1 MEKDGFMEKLTKE
14 QILKSLELFSQVKTH
29 RFFYKA
35 SGFTDEELDR
45 PLIVIANSM
54 QDAGIGHIHLKAL
67 ADAVKSG
74 IYLAGGTPV
83 EFNTIGPCGGYCKD
97 GSLDPTLLLYD
108 LPQRDAIADS
118 VEIQVKNLG
127 ADGVVM
133 MGTCDKSVPG
143 LWLAGARLN
152 LPTIFYTGGPAEPGM
167 FEGKQTTFPT
177 DVILEG
183 VNRTLSGKMSEE
195 EFQKTMYNMEDK
207 WVTSCGACP
216 ELTTSNTVQM
226 ATEVMG
232 LTLPGI
238 STTSGGN
245 LMQRI
250 RLAKQTGYA
259 IVNLVRQGKRF
270 KDFVT
275 ASAIKDA
282 LRVIMAASASTNG
295 VLHLLALAYTM
306 SLDVNLGTVSDIS
319 DKTPYLVPV
328 RPSGPF
334 TMIDLHNAGGPMAV
348 LKRLEQDV
356 DGSRPTVTG
365 ETLGD
370 RLKRTRVYN
379 DRVILPIERA
389 ISPFGGIVVMRGNL
403 APNGALARYTI
414 VKKENRRFVGQAKC
428 FDEEQLAIFAILNG
442 EIQSGDVVVLR
453 YQGPRGGPG
462 FAENFRTVLILGSL
476 GLHDVAVITDSRF
489 SGATT
494 GALYVG
500 YISPEAQV
508 GGPIAIIRDGDR
520 ITIDID
526 KRNVSV
532 GISDVEIKQRLSVWK
547 PPEAK
552 VKEGVLVQWYL
563 SAEQFEEGAMLPR
576 KLR

>member
-1 MEKDGFMEKLTKE
+1 MDKLSKE
-14 QILKSLELFSQVKTH
+14 QIMKSLELFAQVKSH

-35 SGFTDEELDR
+35 SGFTDEELAR

-54 QDAGIGHIHLKAL
+54 QDAGIGHVHLRGL
-67 ADAVKSG
+67 AEAVKAG

-83 EFNTIGPCGGYCKD
+83 EFNTIGPCAGYCKD

-127 ADGVVM
+127 ADGLVM

-152 LPTIFYTGGPAEPGM
+152 LPTIFYTGGPAEPGV
-167 FEGKQTTFPT
+167 FEGKPTTFPT
-177 DVILEG
+177 DIILEG
-183 VNRTLSGKMSEE
+183 VNRTLSGKMSEQDFRE
-195 EFQKTMYNMEDK
+195 TMYDMEDK
-207 WVTSCGACP
+207 WVASCGACP
-216 ELTTSNTVQM
+216 ELTTANTVQM

-232 LTLPGI
+232 LTLPGV
-238 STTSGGN
+238 STVPGGN
-245 LMQRI
+245 LMHRT

-259 IVNLVRQGKRF
+259 IVKLVQQGRKFRE
-270 KDFVT
+270 FVT
-275 ASAIKDA
+275 ATAIQDA
-282 LRVIMAASASTNG
+282 LRLIMAVSASTNG
-295 VLHLLALAYTM
+295 VLHLLALAYT
-306 SLDVNLGTVSDIS
+306 LGIDVNLQTVSDIS
-319 DKTPYLVPV
+319 DRTPYLAPV

-334 TMIDLHNAGGPMAV
+334 TMVDLHRAGGPMAV
-348 LKRLEQDV
+348 LKRIEKDV
-356 DGSRPTVTG
+356 DGERLTVSG
-365 ETLGD
+365 ETIGT
-370 RLKRTRVYN
+370 RLQKTRVAN
-379 DRVILPIERA
+379 DRVILPVENA
-389 ISPFGGIVVMRGNL
+389 LSPFGGIVVMRGNI

-414 VKKENRRFVGQAKC
+414 VRKENRRFTGTAKC
-428 FDEEQLAIFAILNG
+428 FDEEQHAIFAVLNG
-442 EIQSGDVVVLR
+442 DIQSGDVIVLR

-476 GLHDVAVITDSRF
+476 GLHDVAVISDSRF

-508 GGPIAIIRDGDR
+508 GGPLAAVRDGDE
-520 ITIDID
+520 ITIDVD
-526 KRNVSV
+526 KREVSAKLT
-532 GISDVEIKQRLSVWK
+532 DAEIRQRLSSWK

-552 VKEGVLVQWYL
+552 VREGVLVQWYL
-563 SAEQFEEGAMLPR
+563 SAEQFETGAMLPR
-576 KLR
+576 KL

>member
-1 MEKDGFMEKLTKE
+1 MEKLTKE

-35 SGFTDEELDR
+35 SGFTDQELDR

-54 QDAGIGHIHLKAL
+54 QDAGIGHVHLKAL
-67 ADAVKSG
+67 ADAVKAG

-127 ADGVVM
+127 ADGLVM

-167 FEGKQTTFPT
+167 FEGKPTTFPT

-183 VNRTLSGKMSEE
+183 VNRTLAGKMDEE
-195 EFQKTMYNMEDK
+195 EFRRTMYSMEDK

-216 ELTTSNTVQM
+216 ELTTANTVQM

-232 LTLPGI
+232 LTLPGVA
-238 STTSGGN
+238 TVSGGN
-245 LMQRI
+245 LMHRV

-259 IVNLVRQGKRF
+259 IVELVKQGRRF

-275 ASAIKDA
+275 TPAIKDA
-282 LRVIMAASASTNG
+282 LRLIMAVSGSTNG
-295 VLHLLALAYTM
+295 ILHLLALASTM
-306 SLDVNLGTVSDIS
+306 SLDVGLETVSEIS
-319 DKTPYLVPV
+319 DTTPYLVPL

-334 TMIDLHNAGGPMAV
+334 TMKDLHNAGGPLAV
-348 LKRLEQDV
+348 LKRIQRDV
-356 DGSRPTVTG
+356 AVDRPTVTG
-365 ETLGD
+365 ETIGD
-370 RLKRTRVYN
+370 RLAAVSVRN
-379 DRVILPIERA
+379 DRVILPAEQA

-414 VKKENRRFVGQAKC
+414 VKKENRFFTGTAKC
-428 FDEEQLAIFAILNG
+428 FDEEQFALFAILNG
-442 EIQSGDVVVLR
+442 DIVSGDVIVLR

-500 YISPEAQV
+500 YISPEAQT
-508 GGPIAIIRDGDR
+508 GGPIAAVRDGDR
-520 ITIDID
+520 ITIDVE
-526 KRNVSV
+526 KREVSV
-532 GISDVEIKQRLSVWK
+532 DLTETEIRQRLAAWK

-552 VKEGVLVQWYL
+552 IKEGVLVQWYL
-563 SAEQFEEGAMLPR
+563 SAGQFETGAMLPR
-576 KLR
+576 RLP

>member
-1 MEKDGFMEKLTKE
+1 MEKLTKE

-35 SGFTDEELDR
+35 SGFTDQELDR

-67 ADAVKSG
+67 ADAVKAG

-127 ADGVVM
+127 ADGLVM

-167 FEGKQTTFPT
+167 FEGKPTTFPT

-183 VNRTLSGKMSEE
+183 VNRTLAGKMDEE
-195 EFQKTMYNMEDK
+195 EFRRTMYSMEDK

-216 ELTTSNTVQM
+216 ELTTANTVQM

-232 LTLPGI
+232 LTLPGVA
-238 STTSGGN
+238 TVSGGN
-245 LMQRI
+245 LMHRV

-259 IVNLVRQGKRF
+259 IVELVKQGRRF
-270 KDFVT
+270 KDFVST
-275 ASAIKDA
+275 PAIKDA
-282 LRVIMAASASTNG
+282 LRLIMAVSGSTNG
-295 VLHLLALAYTM
+295 ILHLLALASTM
-306 SLDVNLGTVSDIS
+306 SLDVGLKTVSEIS
-319 DKTPYLVPV
+319 DTTPYLVPL

-334 TMIDLHNAGGPMAV
+334 TMKDLHNAGGPLAV
-348 LKRLEQDV
+348 LKRIQSDV
-356 DGSRPTVTG
+356 AVDRPTVTG
-365 ETLGD
+365 ETIGD
-370 RLKRTRVYN
+370 RLAAVSVRN
-379 DRVILPIERA
+379 DRVILPAEQA

-414 VKKENRRFVGQAKC
+414 VKKENRFFTGTAKC
-428 FDEEQLAIFAILNG
+428 FDEEQFALFAILNG
-442 EIQSGDVVVLR
+442 DIVSGDVIVLR

-462 FAENFRTVLILGSL
+462 FAENFRTVLVLGSL

-500 YISPEAQV
+500 YISPEAQT
-508 GGPIAIIRDGDR
+508 GGPIAAVRDGDR
-520 ITIDID
+520 ITIDVE
-526 KRNVSV
+526 KREVSV
-532 GISDVEIKQRLSVWK
+532 DLTDAEIRTRLSAWK
-547 PPEAK
+547 PPDAK
-552 VKEGVLVQWYL
+552 IKEGVLVQWYL
-563 SAEQFEEGAMLPR
+563 SAGQFETGAMLPR
-576 KLR
+576 RLP

>member
-1 MEKDGFMEKLTKE
+1 VEKLTKE
-14 QILKSLELFSQVKTH
+14 QILKSLCLLTQVKVH

-35 SGFTDEELDR
+35 SGFTDEELER
-45 PLIVIANSM
+45 PLVVIANSM

-67 ADAVKSG
+67 AESVKAG
-74 IYLAGGTPV
+74 VYLAGGMPV

-97 GSLDPTLLLYD
+97 GALDPTLLLYD

-127 ADGVVM
+127 ADGLVM
-133 MGTCDKSVPG
+133 MGTCDKSIPG
-143 LWLAGARLN
+143 MWLAGARLN
-152 LPTIFYTGGPAEPGM
+152 LPTIFYTGGPAEPGI
-167 FEGKQTTFPT
+167 FEGKPTTFPT
-177 DVILEG
+177 DVVLEG
-183 VNRTLSGKMSEE
+183 VNKTLSGQMSEE
-195 EFQKTMYNMEDK
+195 EFFNTMHNMEDK

-216 ELTTSNTVQM
+216 ELTTANTVQM

-232 LTLPGI
+232 LTLPDI
-238 STTSGGN
+238 STTPGGN
-245 LMQRI
+245 YMQRV

-259 IVNLVRQGKRF
+259 IVKLIKQSRRF
-270 KDFVT
+270 RDFAT

-282 LRVIMAASASTNG
+282 LRLIMATSASTNG
-295 VLHLLALAYTM
+295 VLHLLALANTLE
-306 SLDVNLGTVSDIS
+306 LDVNLNTVSDIS
-319 DKTPYLVPV
+319 DQTPYIVPV

-334 TMIDLHNAGGPMAV
+334 TVVDLHHAGGPMAV
-348 LKRLEQDV
+348 MKRLEKDIDAKRQ
-356 DGSRPTVTG
+356 TVTG
-365 ETLGD
+365 ETIGE
-370 RLKRTRVYN
+370 RLKKTSIKN
-379 DRVILPIERA
+379 ERVILPTEKA
-389 ISPFGGIVVMRGNL
+389 MSPFGGIVVMKGNL

-414 VKKENRRFVGQAKC
+414 VKRENRHFTGRAKC
-428 FDEEQLAIFAILNG
+428 FDNEQYAIFAILNG
-442 EIQSGDVVVLR
+442 EIQSGDVIVLR

-508 GGPIAIIRDGDR
+508 GGPIAVVKDGDN

-526 KRNVSV
+526 KREVYVNLT
-532 GISDVEIKQRLSVWK
+532 DDEIKRRLLSWS
-547 PPEAK
+547 PPPSK
-552 VKEGVLVQWYL
+552 ITEGVLVQWYL
-563 SAEQFEEGAMLPR
+563 TAGQFEPGAMLPR

>member
-1 MEKDGFMEKLTKE
+1 MDKLTKE
-14 QILKSLELFSQVKTH
+14 QILKSLDLFSQVKTH
-29 RFFYKA
+29 RFFYKV
-35 SGFTDEELDR
+35 SGFTDEELER

-118 VEIQVKNLG
+118 VEIQIKNLG

-167 FEGKQTTFPT
+167 FEGRQITFPT
-177 DVILEG
+177 DIILEG
-183 VNRTLSGKMSEE
+183 VNRTLSGRMSEE
-195 EFQKTMYNMEDK
+195 EFKKTMYTMEDK

-216 ELTTSNTVQM
+216 ELTTANTVQM
-226 ATEVMG
+226 VTEVMG
-232 LTLPGI
+232 LTLPGM

-259 IVNLVRQGKRF
+259 IVNLVKQGKRF
-270 KDFVT
+270 KDFAT

-282 LRVIMAASASTNG
+282 LRLIMAVSASTNG

-306 SLDVNLGTVSDIS
+306 SLDINLRTVSEIS
-319 DKTPYLVPV
+319 DTTPYIAPV

-334 TMIDLHNAGGPMAV
+334 TIKDLHNAGGPMAV
-348 LKRLEQDV
+348 LKRIEKDV
-356 DGSRPTVTG
+356 DVSRPTVTG
-365 ETLGD
+365 ESIGD
-370 RLKRTRVYN
+370 RLQKTRIYG
-379 DRVILPIERA
+379 DRVVLPAGESL
-389 ISPFGGIVVMRGNL
+389 SPFGGIVVMRGNL
-403 APNGALARYTI
+403 APNGALTRYTI
-414 VKKENRRFVGQAKC
+414 VKKENRHFAGTAKC
-428 FDEEQLAIFAILNG
+428 FDEEQFAIFAILSG
-442 EIQSGDVVVLR
+442 EIHSGDVVVLR

-508 GGPIAIIRDGDR
+508 GGPLAIVKDGDR

-526 KRNVSV
+526 KRDVSV
-532 GISDVEIKQRLSVWK
+532 ELSDAEIKQRLSAWK

-563 SAEQFEEGAMLPR
+563 SAEQFETGAMLPR
-576 KLR
+576 RLR

>member
-1 MEKDGFMEKLTKE
+1 MEKLTKE

-35 SGFTDEELDR
+35 SGFTDEELSR

-54 QDAGIGHIHLKAL
+54 QDAGIGHVHLKAL
-67 ADAVKSG
+67 ADAVKAG

-152 LPTIFYTGGPAEPGM
+152 LPTIFYTGGPAEPGI
-167 FEGKQTTFPT
+167 FEGKPTTFPT

-183 VNRTLSGKMSEE
+183 VNRTLAGKMDEA
-195 EFQKTMYNMEDK
+195 EFRTTMYDMEDK

-216 ELTTSNTVQM
+216 ELTTANTVQM

-238 STTSGGN
+238 ATVSGGN
-245 LMQRI
+245 LMRRV

-259 IVNLVRQGKRF
+259 IVELVKQGRRF
-270 KDFVT
+270 KEFVT
-275 ASAIKDA
+275 APAVKDA
-282 LRVIMAASASTNG
+282 LRLIMAVSGSTNG
-295 VLHLLALAYTM
+295 ILHLLALASTL
-306 SLDVNLGTVSDIS
+306 SLDVSLGTVSELS
-319 DKTPYLVPV
+319 DMTPYIVPL

-334 TMIDLHNAGGPMAV
+334 TMKDLHNAGGPLAV
-348 LKRLEQDV
+348 LKRFEKDV
-356 DGSRPTVTG
+356 AVDRPTVTG
-365 ETLGD
+365 ETIGD
-370 RLKRTRVYN
+370 RLAKTAVRN
-379 DRVILPIERA
+379 ERVILPAQQA

-414 VKKENRRFVGQAKC
+414 VKKENRFFTGTARC
-428 FDEEQLAIFAILNG
+428 FDEEQLGLFAILNG
-442 EIQSGDVVVLR
+442 EIKSGDVIVLR

-500 YISPEAQV
+500 YISPEAQI
-508 GGPIAIIRDGDR
+508 GGPIAAVRDGDR
-520 ITIDID
+520 ITIDVE
-526 KRNVSV
+526 KRVVSV
-532 GISDVEIKQRLSVWK
+532 DLTDAEIGRRLSAWK
-547 PPEAK
+547 PPDAK
-552 VKEGVLVQWYL
+552 IKEGVLVQWYL
-563 SAEQFEEGAMLPR
+563 SAGQFETGAMLPR
-576 KLR
+576 RLP

>member
-1 MEKDGFMEKLTKE
+1 MDKLSKE
-14 QILKSLELFSQVKTH
+14 QILKSLGLFAQVKTH

-35 SGFTDEELDR
+35 SGFTDEELER
-45 PLIVIANSM
+45 PIIAIANSM
-54 QDAGIGHIHLKAL
+54 QDAGIGHVHLKTL
-67 ADAVKSG
+67 ADAVKAG
-74 IYLAGGTPV
+74 VYLAGGTPV

-108 LPQRDAIADS
+108 LPQRDVIADS
-118 VEIQVKNLG
+118 VEIQVRNLG

-167 FEGKQTTFPT
+167 FEGRPTTFPT

-183 VNRTLSGKMSEE
+183 VNRTLSGRMSEE
-195 EFQKTMYNMEDK
+195 EFRKTMYDMEDK
-207 WVTSCGACP
+207 WVASCGACP
-216 ELTTSNTVQM
+216 ELTTANTVQM

-232 LTLPGI
+232 LTLPGV
-238 STTSGGN
+238 STTSGGD
-245 LMQRI
+245 LMRRT

-259 IVNLVRQGKRF
+259 AVGLIKQDKRF
-270 KDFVT
+270 RDFVT
-275 ASAIKDA
+275 APAIEDA
-282 LRVIMAASASTNG
+282 LRLIMAVSASTNG
-295 VLHLLALAYTM
+295 VLHLLALAYTLG
-306 SLDVNLGTVSDIS
+306 LDVGLDTVSKVS
-319 DKTPYLVPV
+319 DRTPYIVPV

-348 LKRLEQDV
+348 LKRIERDV
-356 DGSRPTVTG
+356 DTGRPTVTG
-365 ETLGD
+365 ETIGERLG
-370 RLKRTRVYN
+370 KVRVR
-379 DRVILPIERA
+379 DERVILPVEKA
-389 ISPFGGIVVMRGNL
+389 VSPFGGIVVMKGNI

-414 VKKENRRFVGQAKC
+414 VKEENRHFTGRARC
-428 FDEEQLAIFAILNG
+428 FDQEQLAIFAILNG
-442 EIQSGDVVVLR
+442 DIQSGDVIVLR

-508 GGPIAIIRDGDR
+508 GGPIAILRDGDG
-520 ITIDID
+520 ITIDVD
-526 KRNVSV
+526 RREVSAALT
-532 GISDVEIKQRLSVWK
+532 GEEIRQRLSSWR
-547 PPEAK
+547 PPDAK

-563 SAEQFEEGAMLPR
+563 SAEQFETGAMLPR
-576 KLR
+576 RLR

>member
-1 MEKDGFMEKLTKE
+1 MNKLTKE
-14 QILKSLELFSQVKTH
+14 QIMKSLALFSQVKTH

-35 SGFTDEELDR
+35 SGFTDEELER

-127 ADGVVM
+127 ADGLVM

-143 LWLAGARLN
+143 LWLAGARLD
-152 LPTIFYTGGPAEPGM
+152 LPTVFYTGGPAEPGM
-167 FEGKQTTFPT
+167 FEGKHTTFPT

-183 VNRTLSGKMSEE
+183 VNNTLSGKMSEE
-195 EFQKTMYNMEDK
+195 EFLKKMYTMEDK

-216 ELTTSNTVQM
+216 ELTTANTVQM

-232 LTLPGI
+232 LTLPGV
-238 STTSGGN
+238 STTPGGN
-245 LMQRI
+245 LMQRV

-259 IVNLVRQGKRF
+259 IVKLVKEGKRF
-270 KDFVT
+270 RDFVT

-282 LRVIMAASASTNG
+282 LRLIMATSASTNG
-295 VLHLLALAYTM
+295 ILHLLALARTL
-306 SLDVNLGTVSDIS
+306 SLDINLDTVSDIS
-319 DKTPYLVPV
+319 SKTPYFVPV

-334 TMIDLHNAGGPMAV
+334 TMIDLHNAGGALAV
-348 LKRLEQDV
+348 LKRIEKDIDV
-356 DGSRPTVTG
+356 ARPTVTG
-365 ETLGD
+365 ETIGE
-370 RLKRTRVYN
+370 RLKKVRIQN
-379 DRVILPIERA
+379 EHVILPLEKA
-389 ISPFGGIVVMRGNL
+389 ISPFGGIVVMKGNI

-414 VKKENRRFVGQAKC
+414 VKKENRCFVGKARC
-428 FDEEQLAIFAILNG
+428 FDEEQSAIFAILNG
-442 EIQSGDVVVLR
+442 EIKSGDVLILR

-508 GGPIAIIRDGDR
+508 GGPIAVVKDGDQ
-520 ITIDID
+520 ITIDIN
-526 KRNVSV
+526 KHEVSV
-532 GISDVEIKQRLSVWK
+532 ALSDEEIKKRLSQWR
-547 PPEAK
+547 PPGPR

-563 SAEQFEEGAMLPR
+563 SAEQFEHGAMLPR
-576 KLR
+576 KLT

>member
-1 MEKDGFMEKLTKE
+1 MDRLSKE
-14 QILKSLELFSQVKTH
+14 QRLKSLGLFAQVKTH

-35 SGFTDEELDR
+35 SGFTDEELER
-45 PLIVIANSM
+45 PIVAIANSV
-54 QDAGIGHIHLKAL
+54 QDAGIGHVHLRAL
-67 ADAVKSG
+67 ADAVKAG

-83 EFNTIGPCGGYCKD
+83 EFSTIGPCAGYCKD

-108 LPQRDAIADS
+108 LPQRDTIADS

-143 LWLAGARLN
+143 LWLAGARLD
-152 LPTIFYTGGPAEPGM
+152 LPTIFYTGGPAEPGEFM
-167 FEGKQTTFPT
+167 GQPTTFPT

-183 VNRTLSGKMSEE
+183 VNRTLSGRMSEE
-195 EFQKTMYNMEDK
+195 EFKRTMYDMEDK

-216 ELTTSNTVQM
+216 ELTTANTVQM

-232 LTLPGI
+232 LTLPGM
-238 STTSGGN
+238 STTPGGS
-245 LMQRI
+245 LMQRT

-259 IVNLVRQGKRF
+259 IVALAKQGRRF
-270 KDFVT
+270 REFAT

-282 LRVIMAASASTNG
+282 LRLVMAVSGSTNG
-295 VLHLLALAYTM
+295 VLHLLALAHTLGLAVG
-306 SLDVNLGTVSDIS
+306 LDTVSEIS
-319 DKTPYLVPV
+319 DRTPYLVPV

-334 TMIDLHNAGGPMAV
+334 TMIDLHHAGGPMAV
-348 LKRLEQDV
+348 LRQIRGDV
-356 DGSRPTVTG
+356 DTGRPTVTG
-365 ETLGD
+365 ETLGQRLD
-370 RLKRTRVYN
+370 RARVC
-379 DRVILPIERA
+379 DERVILPVA
-389 ISPFGGIVVMRGNL
+389 KAVSPFGGIVVMKGNI

-414 VKKENRRFVGQAKC
+414 VAKENRRFTGRARC

-442 EIQSGDVVVLR
+442 DIQSGDVIVLR

-508 GGPIAIIRDGDR
+508 AGPIAALQDGDT
-520 ITIDID
+520 ITIDVD
-526 KRNVSV
+526 KREVSA
-532 GISDVEIKQRLSVWK
+532 GITDEEIRRRLSSWK
-547 PPEAK
+547 PPDAK

-563 SAEQFEEGAMLPR
+563 SAGQFETGALLPR
-576 KLR
+576 KLG

>member
-1 MEKDGFMEKLTKE
+1 MEKLTKE
-14 QILKSLELFSQVKTH
+14 QIMKSLELFSQVKTH

-35 SGFTDEELDR
+35 SGFTDEELER

-54 QDAGIGHIHLKAL
+54 QDAGIGHIHLRAL

-127 ADGVVM
+127 ADGLVM

-143 LWLAGARLN
+143 LWLAAARLN
-152 LPTIFYTGGPAEPGM
+152 LPTIFYTGGPAEPGV
-167 FEGKQTTFPT
+167 FGGKKTTFPT
-177 DVILEG
+177 DIILEG
-183 VNRTLSGKMSEE
+183 VNDTLSGRMSEE
-195 EFQKTMYNMEDK
+195 EFLQTMYAMEDK

-216 ELTTSNTVQM
+216 ELTTANTVQM

-232 LTLPGI
+232 LTLTGI
-238 STTSGGN
+238 STTPGGN
-245 LMQRI
+245 LMERV

-259 IVNLVRQGKRF
+259 IVKLVKQGKRF

-275 ASAIKDA
+275 TSAIKDA
-282 LRVIMAASASTNG
+282 LRLIMATSASTNG
-295 VLHLLALAYTM
+295 VLHLLALAKTLG
-306 SLDVNLGTVSDIS
+306 LDINLDTVSDIS
-319 DKTPYLVPV
+319 NKTPYFVPL

-334 TMIDLHNAGGPMAV
+334 TMIDLHNAGGALAV
-348 LKRLEQDV
+348 LKRIEKDV
-356 DGSRPTVTG
+356 DIKRPAVTG
-365 ETLGD
+365 ESIGD
-370 RLKRTRVYN
+370 RLRKTN
-379 DRVILPIERA
+379 IHNEHVIRPLEKA
-389 ISPFGGIVVMRGNL
+389 ISPFGGIVVMKGNI

-414 VKKENRRFVGQAKC
+414 VKKENRHFTGKARC

-442 EIQSGDVVVLR
+442 EIKSGDVIVLR

-508 GGPIAIIRDGDR
+508 GGPIAIIKDGDQ

-526 KRNVSV
+526 RREVSV
-532 GISDVEIKQRLSVWK
+532 DISDEEIKKRLSQWN

-563 SAEQFEEGAMLPR
+563 SAEQFEHGAMLPR
-576 KLR
+576 RLT

>member
-1 MEKDGFMEKLTKE
+1 MDKLSKE
-14 QILKSLELFSQVKTH
+14 QILKSLELFAQVKTH

-35 SGFTDEELDR
+35 SGFTDEELER

-54 QDAGIGHIHLKAL
+54 QDAGIGHVHLKGL
-67 ADAVKSG
+67 ADAVKAG

-83 EFNTIGPCGGYCKD
+83 EFNTIGPCAGYCKE

-167 FEGKQTTFPT
+167 FEGKPTTFPT

-183 VNRTLSGKMSEE
+183 VNKTLSGKMSEE
-195 EFQKTMYNMEDK
+195 DFLKTMYDMEDK
-207 WVTSCGACP
+207 WVLSCGACP
-216 ELTTSNTVQM
+216 ELTTANTVQM

-232 LTLPGI
+232 LTLPGV
-238 STTSGGN
+238 STTPGSDS
-245 LMQRI
+245 MHRI
-250 RLAKQTGYA
+250 RLAKQTGYT
-259 IVNLVRQGKRF
+259 IVKLVKQGKRF
-270 KDFVT
+270 KDFAT
-275 ASAIKDA
+275 APAIKDA
-282 LRVIMAASASTNG
+282 LRLIMAASASTNG

-306 SLDVNLGTVSDIS
+306 SLDVSLDTVSAVS
-319 DKTPYLVPV
+319 DQTPYFVPV

-334 TMIDLHNAGGPMAV
+334 TIIDLHRAGGPMAV
-348 LKRLEQDV
+348 LKRIEKDV
-356 DGSRPTVTG
+356 DTGRPTVAG
-365 ETLGD
+365 ETIGE
-370 RLKRTRVYN
+370 RLHKTRASN
-379 DRVILPIERA
+379 DRVILPLEKA
-389 ISPFGGIVVMRGNL
+389 LSPFGGIVVVRGNL

-414 VKKENRRFVGQAKC
+414 VKKENRHFTGKARC
-428 FDEEQLAIFAILNG
+428 FDEEQQAIFAILNG
-442 EIQSGDVVVLR
+442 EIASGDVIVLR

-476 GLHDVAVITDSRF
+476 GLHDVAVISDSRF

-500 YISPEAQV
+500 YISPEAQA
-508 GGPIAIIRDGDR
+508 GGPIAAVKDGDM

-526 KRNVSV
+526 AREVSV
-532 GISDVEIKQRLSVWK
+532 KLTDAEIKQRLSSWK
-547 PPEAK
+547 PPDAK

-563 SAEQFEEGAMLPR
+563 SAEQFETGAMLPR
-576 KLR
+576 KLP

>member
-1 MEKDGFMEKLTKE
+1 MDKLSKE
-14 QILKSLELFSQVKTH
+14 QILKSLGLFAQVKTH

-35 SGFTDEELDR
+35 SGFTDEELER

-54 QDAGIGHIHLKAL
+54 QDAGIGHVHLKAL
-67 ADAVKSG
+67 ADAIKSG

-108 LPQRDAIADS
+108 LPQRDVIADS

-127 ADGVVM
+127 ADGLVM
-133 MGTCDKSVPG
+133 VGTCDKSVPG

-152 LPTIFYTGGPAEPGM
+152 LPTIFYTGGPAEPGT
-167 FEGKQTTFPT
+167 FEGKPTTFPT
-177 DVILEG
+177 DIILEG

-195 EFQKTMYNMEDK
+195 QFQKTMYDMEDK

-216 ELTTSNTVQM
+216 ELTTANTVQM

-232 LTLPGI
+232 LTLPGM
-238 STTSGGN
+238 STVSGGS
-245 LMQRI
+245 LMQRT

-259 IVNLVRQGKRF
+259 IVKLVQQGKRF

-282 LRVIMAASASTNG
+282 LRLIMAVSASTNG
-295 VLHLLALAYTM
+295 VLHLLALAYTL
-306 SLDVNLGTVSDIS
+306 SLDINLRTVSEIS

-334 TMIDLHNAGGPMAV
+334 TMIDLHHAGGPMAV
-348 LKRLEQDV
+348 LKRIEKDV
-356 DGSRPTVTG
+356 DTVRPTVTG
-365 ETLGD
+365 ETIGERLG
-370 RLKRTRVYN
+370 KTRISN
-379 DRVILPIERA
+379 ERVILPVEKA
-389 ISPFGGIVVMRGNL
+389 ISPFGGIVVMHGNI

-414 VKKENRRFVGQAKC
+414 VKQKNRYFTGKAKC

-442 EIQSGDVVVLR
+442 DVQSGDVIVLR

-500 YISPEAQV
+500 YISPEAQT
-508 GGPIAIIRDGDR
+508 GGPIAIIKDGDE
-520 ITIDID
+520 ITIDVD
-526 KRNVSV
+526 KRTVSV
-532 GISDVEIKQRLSVWK
+532 KLTDAEIKQRLSLWK

-563 SAEQFEEGAMLPR
+563 SAEQFETGALLPR
-576 KLR
+576 KLK

>member
-1 MEKDGFMEKLTKE
+1 MEKLTKE
-14 QILKSLELFSQVKTH
+14 QILKSLELFSKVKTH

-35 SGFTDEELDR
+35 SGFTDEELER

-67 ADAVKSG
+67 AEAIKSG

-97 GSLDPTLLLYD
+97 GSLDQTLLLYD

-118 VEIQVKNLG
+118 VEIQVRNLG
-127 ADGVVM
+127 ADGLVM

-167 FEGKQTTFPT
+167 FEGKPTTFPT

-183 VNRTLSGKMSEE
+183 VNRTLSGKISEE
-195 EFQKTMYNMEDK
+195 EFSKKMYDMEDK

-216 ELTTSNTVQM
+216 ELTTANTVQM

-232 LTLPGI
+232 LTLPGM
-238 STTSGGN
+238 STTPGGH
-245 LMQRI
+245 LMERI

-259 IVNLVRQGKRF
+259 IVKLVKQNKRF

-282 LRVIMAASASTNG
+282 LRLIMAISASTNG
-295 VLHLLALAYTM
+295 VLHLLALAKTL
-306 SLDVNLGTVSDIS
+306 SLDISLDTVSEIS

-334 TMIDLHNAGGPMAV
+334 TMIDLHNAGGPLAV
-348 LKRLEQDV
+348 LKRIEKDIDV
-356 DGSRPTVTG
+356 NRLTVTG
-365 ETLGD
+365 ETIGE
-370 RLKRTRVYN
+370 RLRHTRIRN
-379 DRVILPIERA
+379 EQVILPPEKA
-389 ISPFGGIVVMRGNL
+389 ISPFGGIVVMHGNV

-414 VKKENRRFVGQAKC
+414 VKKENRHFVGKARC

-442 EIQSGDVVVLR
+442 EIHSGDVIVLR

-508 GGPIAIIRDGDR
+508 GGPIAIIKDGDQ

-526 KRNVSV
+526 KREVSV
-532 GISDVEIKQRLSVWK
+532 NLSDDEINQRLSTWR
-547 PPEAK
+547 PPQAK

-563 SAEQFEEGAMLPR
+563 SAEQFENGAMLPR
-576 KLR
+576 RLD